1 MTKEPTLLRLIAS
14 QILCLFMLIV
24 PNFGYGQNAPVV
36 VELFS
41 SQGCSSCPPADEYLV
56 ELAQQR
62 DIIALGWHVDYWDY
76 IGWADGFAHPAF
88 TERQKAYARA
98 LDERMIYTPQFII
111 NGVESS
117 FGGQR
122 TEVASV
128 IQKYAQLP
136 PGAELSIRR
145 MGSSY
150 EITLQ
155 NAYYAGPY
163 DVHLVGVS
171 PLQTVDIHSGENAG
185 RQVDYANIV
194 TEWHNLGLW
203 DGLWPTTF
211 ETGVLGPG
219 RYVVLVQYQDNGE
232 IVIADWVN

>member
-1 MTKEPTLLRLIAS
+1 M
-14 QILCLFMLIV
+14 
-24 PNFGYGQNAPVV
+24 
-36 VELFS
+36 
-41 SQGCSSCPPADEYLV
+41 V

-76 IGWADGFAHPAF
+76 IGWADGFDHPAF

-122 TEVASV
+122 AEVASL
-128 IQKYAQLP
+128 IQKYAQLL
-136 PGAELSIRR
+136 PGAELSIRL
-145 MGSSY
+145 MASSY

-155 NAYYAGPY
+155 NAYYSGPY

-171 PLQTVDIHSGENAG
+171 PLETVDIHSGENAG

-232 IVIADWVN
+232 IVVADWVN